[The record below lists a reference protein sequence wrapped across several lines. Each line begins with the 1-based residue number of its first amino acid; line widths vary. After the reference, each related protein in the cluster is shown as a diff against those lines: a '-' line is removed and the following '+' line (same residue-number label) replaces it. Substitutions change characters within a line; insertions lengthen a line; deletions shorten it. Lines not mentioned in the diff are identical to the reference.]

1 MSPRVAAWLALLI
14 ALLAWPAW
22 ATAQAQRVAGDE
34 LEISLVTYG
43 PGEIYWERFG
53 HNALVVRDRERATA
67 ISYNY
72 GMFDFDEDDFFV
84 NFLRGHM
91 TYQIAGFDF
100 EREWP
105 LYVDDGRSVQQQ
117 VLALD
122 ATQKQQL
129 ADFLADNA
137 QPQNAAYRYDY
148 FVSNCSTKV
157 RDALDQV
164 LGGAI
169 RRQSE
174 GRSRGYTFR
183 MDALRLTAP
192 DRWLMLLIDAGLGP
206 YADQRLDYWR
216 ESFVP
221 MTLADVVDATRL
233 ANGQPL
239 VASRRLLAPSRVA
252 EPLPLP
258 PQLRTAFASIGLGIG
273 VLLLFLHARRRHRAA
288 RMAFAGIAGTLSL
301 LFSIG
306 GLVLAGLWAFTEH
319 QSAWRNENLLLFNP
333 LCLLLL
339 PTWLRALRADWQP
352 SPRMQVV
359 AWLVL
364 LCAAVALFCK
374 VLPSFVQAN
383 LHWILLVLPI
393 HLALARSARLAGT
406 ESSPATP

>member
-1 MSPRVAAWLALLI
+1 MAWLRLLLG
-14 ALLAWPAW
+14 ALLAWPLAGM
-22 ATAQAQRVAGDE
+22 AQAQPDAGDT
-34 LEISLVTYG
+34 LQISLVTYG

-53 HNALVVRDRERATA
+53 HNAIVVRDQAANTA

-72 GMFDFDEDDFFV
+72 GMFDFEEDDFFV
-84 NFLRGHM
+84 NFLRGYM
-91 TYQIAGFDF
+91 TYQIAGFAF
-100 EREWP
+100 EREAP
-105 LYVDDGRSVQQQ
+105 LYVEQGRSVQQQ
-117 VLALD
+117 VLNLD
-122 ATQKQQL
+122 AAQKRQL
-129 ADFLADNA
+129 ADFLATNA
-137 QPQNAAYRYDY
+137 RPENANYRYDY

-157 RDALDQV
+157 RDALDRV
-164 LGGAI
+164 LGGVI

-221 MTLADVVDATRL
+221 MTLADVVSGVTL
-233 ANGQPL
+233 ENGQPL
-239 VASRRLLAPSRVA
+239 VASEHLLAESRIA
-252 EPLPLP
+252 APPLLP
-258 PQLRTAFASIGLGIG
+258 PNLRSVFAAIGLGIA
-273 VLLLFLHARRRHRAA
+273 VLLLFLNAQRQHAGA
-288 RMAFAGIAGTLSL
+288 RIAFASIALTLSL
-301 LFSIG
+301 LFGIA
-306 GLVLAGLWAFTEH
+306 GLVLAGLWAFTDH

-339 PTWLRALRADWQP
+339 PTWLAAFRRDWQP
-352 SPRMQVV
+352 SQRVQSLLW
-359 AWLVL
+359 AVL

-393 HLALARSARLAGT
+393 HLALARSARIAAGDGVD
-406 ESSPATP
+406 